1 MRFRK
6 VYSVVFRKELRELL
20 RDRRS
25 LFWLFAPPII
35 LPGLAICAG
44 LFIGTQA
51 VRIASDGFPVWIE
64 NGDQAPELVQ
74 RFAEDDAVHLVD
86 PPPNPERDPFGEALI
101 IVSPADGFQDRIARG
116 EPASLQIIT
125 RDNSVITFLAQSTV
139 NGIVNSYNDHLVDRR
154 LAAEGLN
161 RDWLNPIQVNQ
172 GQRAAATTVAGVGDK
187 ESGGSNVLATIFL
200 PLAVTSWL
208 IGGGMGLILDTTVG
222 EKEHQTIENLLVTP
236 ASRAGIVLGKLTV
249 VFIASI
255 LVMSLWL
262 TEGLL
267 LNGLSA
273 AGPKILDS
281 GSLSSADALDLL
293 LKSSKNV
300 IGLVAA
306 LLILI
311 VPFIVTLNGLVM
323 AWCARAANYRE
334 ANLFMVLMQLG
345 LPASILLTIFSFPAN
360 IATPVYAIP
369 FLGTIVAIRD
379 LFSNTLSTS
388 GLTVN
393 VLSGIIY
400 AAFTI
405 GLAAWVFNRE
415 WSLTRGLQ

>member
-1 MRFRK
+1 MKFRK
-6 VYSVVFRKELRELL
+6 VYSVVFRKEMRELL

-51 VRIASDGFPVWIE
+51 VRIASEGFPVWIE

-74 RFAEDDAVHLVD
+74 RFTEDDAVHLVEPPSD
-86 PPPNPERDPFGEALI
+86 PEQNPFGEALI
-101 IVSPADGFQDRIARG
+101 IVAPAEGFQEQLEHG

-125 RDNSVITFLAQSTV
+125 RDNSVITFLARSAV
-139 NGIVNSYNDHLVDRR
+139 RGIVDSYNNHLVDQR
-154 LAAEGLN
+154 LAEEGLT
-161 RDWLNPIQVNQ
+161 REWLKPIRVNED
-172 GQRAAATTVAGVGDK
+172 QRAAKTTVAADE

-255 LVMSLWL
+255 AVMSLWL

-273 AGPKILDS
+273 AGPKMLDS
-281 GSLSSADALDLL
+281 GSLTSAETLALL
-293 LKSSKNV
+293 LESSENV

-311 VPFIVTLNGLVM
+311 VPFIITLNGLVM

-360 IATPVYAIP
+360 VAAPVYAIP

-379 LFSNTLSTS
+379 LFSYTLPSS
-388 GLTVN
+388 GLMLN
-393 VLSGIIY
+393 VISGILY
-400 AAFTI
+400 AAISI
-405 GLAAWVFNRE
+405 GLASWVFNRE